1 MASFILIK
9 TFPQLLS
16 TLDFL
21 VGKET
26 SNFLRFDCLQGIRL
40 ATPFDNILNNEGL
53 LVGEVRNVFGVFGLT
68 GKFSNSLNW

>member
-1 MASFILIK
+1 MAFFILIK

-26 SNFLRFDCLQGIRL
+26 SNFLRFDCLLGIRL
-40 ATPFDNILNNEGL
+40 ATPLDNLLNNEGL

-68 GKFSNSLNW
+68 GKFSNSFE